1 MKVKSI
7 SLLALLAVNG
17 NAYGSFKTDEMLQSI
32 CQIDEGHQSSV
43 IPNYISSA
51 EILSGIEE
59 GKINSEDIENI
70 CRFLKK
76 QKENINTDEPNIKK
90 NGGWCEF

>member
-17 NAYGSFKTDEMLQSI
+17 SAYGSFKADEILQSI
-32 CQIDEGHQSSV
+32 CQIDEGLSNSV
-43 IPNYISSA
+43 IPNYISSSQ
-51 EILSGIEE
+51 ILSEIED
-59 GKINSEDIENI
+59 GKISDEEIENI
-70 CRFLKK
+70 CSFLKK
-76 QKENINTDEPNIKK
+76 QQEKINTDKPNIKK